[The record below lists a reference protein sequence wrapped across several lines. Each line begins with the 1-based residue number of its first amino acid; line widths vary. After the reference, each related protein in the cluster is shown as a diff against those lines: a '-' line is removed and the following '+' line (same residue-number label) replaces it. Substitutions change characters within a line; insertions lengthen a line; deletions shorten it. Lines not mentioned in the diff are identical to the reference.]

1 MRINKYFLSFFFISF
16 LFSSVNFNY
25 ESKYGNGLN
34 VDDQTQD
41 TTAYYYF
48 ENLLDINLSYDN
60 LYIYSQLE
68 YSNSPIYGIDR
79 VAIDSLANTY
89 FIEYSNSNVTLKWGH
104 LRTLYGYGLAL
115 NTFQDQST
123 DFDNRI
129 KGVEFKYS
137 PSEMMD
143 LFFVSGQGVY
153 ETKTKGNL
161 RVKDLSFD
169 HELDLYGAQLYT
181 EFGDLLI
188 LSSNK
193 TTYYSPDIYDALKTS
208 NTRMSIDLSD
218 FWIENFS
225 AWDSLSSLESQV
237 DINSL
242 NLSYSKTLG
251 NIDIYIE
258 NIWDSYNKILRDD
271 LVDSQSKYFSI
282 STDINDIS
290 FVYEYKDYNRLYYM
304 PISSNPPLVFGESTS
319 VLMSRNQHNI
329 NFSDEIGHQLESRF
343 DFKNIS
349 FLMNLSMGR
358 THQGVR
364 NVNDISF
371 DENNNFVYGTYEAPS
386 FSDILGLGSVDGMDF
401 LDEDLRAHNPFRDFY
416 VEASGW
422 RKNNTFYYKVGYDSH
437 YSYDGSKNYQ
447 SYTIPTQFVVGFAN
461 QNSLT
466 VYYETQKTKNLF
478 DNPTFEENEN
488 GDIEQIPGYGY
499 DRYENKYMSLSYHI
513 NKIGSIS
520 YFYDKEVKNF
530 SNDTNK
536 KNSWEGFEVT
546 FEITP
551 AMQLSIFKG
560 SQKGG
565 LVCANGICAVQP
577 SFEDGVKLTLRALF

>member
-143 LFFVSGQGVY
+143 LFFVSGEGVY

-181 EFGDLLI
+181 EFGDFLI

-251 NIDIYIE
+251 NLDIYIE

-364 NVNDISF
+364 NVNDISS
-371 DENNNFVYGTYEAPS
+371 DENGNFVYGTYEAPS